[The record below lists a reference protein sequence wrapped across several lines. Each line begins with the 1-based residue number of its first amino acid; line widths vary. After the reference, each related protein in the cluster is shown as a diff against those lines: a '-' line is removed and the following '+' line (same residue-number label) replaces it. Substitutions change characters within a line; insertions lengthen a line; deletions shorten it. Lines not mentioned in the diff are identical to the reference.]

1 MAFCVCFY
9 ELNGITISP
18 SLEKVVSVETVH
30 QIVLAGWSQLEH
42 VPVVPGISPG
52 LKEWVLGRADR
63 CELPCL
69 SDPGDAAWCG
79 RSCLVACLACP
90 IALTTCS
97 QSRV

>member
-52 LKEWVLGRADR
+52 LKEWVLGVSFLAFLIQVM
-63 CELPCL
+63 LP
-69 SDPGDAAWCG
+69 GVGGVAW
-79 RSCLVACLACP
+79 
-90 IALTTCS
+90 
-97 QSRV
+97 